1 MWSVLSFYPLI
12 ASVKI
17 LCSLFYSSNLLCI
30 FLISISS
37 ISALFLCMIKFR
49 RSLASLSWISK
60 VILSLGFHIPVKVKP
75 LGDDWDGICFVTFV
89 KSNAKALLA
98 ATPPKMQP
106 APNGKPFFSGF
117 APCWEP
123 NFRIQSVKI
132 PLHCTDIFLPSAC
145 KSYSNLLEILLLPRK
160 AVLSYSLLILLQSL
174 IFSSFRHFVHYR

>member
-1 MWSVLSFYPLI
+1 MRSVLSFYPLI

-17 LCSLFYSSNLLCI
+17 LCSLFYSSMV
-30 FLISISS
+30 SYSS
-37 ISALFLCMIKFR
+37 QSQADRRWLRLFLSVPAR
-49 RSLASLSWISK
+49 TLVVRAASGRSPS
-60 VILSLGFHIPVKVKP
+60 
-75 LGDDWDGICFVTFV
+75 FVTFV

-117 APCWEP
+117 APCREL

-132 PLHCTDIFLPSAC
+132 PLHCTDIFLPSAR